1 MVDLSQS
8 RLAPRLWLYT
18 NFDCNLRC
26 SYCVTKSTPT
36 APRRAL
42 GLTNVRRLVDEAVAL
57 GFRDLFFTGG
67 EPFILDEIYEM
78 LAYSSARVRTTI
90 LTNALLLQGKRL
102 DRLSAIANE
111 SLSVQVS
118 LDGGRPEE
126 HDAYR
131 GSGTWA
137 KTMSSIELLLAR
149 GIRVCIST
157 TETPANT
164 AHIDELYT
172 LRRSLGIPDSD
183 HLVRPLAKRG
193 FSGEGLEV
201 SRASLEPEMTVTA
214 EGIHWHPLTFPG
226 DLEMWVTGEI
236 FPLVDAVE
244 CVEEELACAAASMS
258 RTEFV

>member
-1 MVDLSQS
+1 VQRSVD
-8 RLAPRLWLYT
+8 
-18 NFDCNLRC
+18 
-26 SYCVTKSTPT
+26 V
-36 APRRAL
+36 
-42 GLTNVRRLVDEAVAL
+42 AVAL
-57 GFRDLFFTGG
+57 GFRELFFTGG
-67 EPFILDEIYEM
+67 EPFILDDIYEM
-78 LAYSSARVRTTI
+78 LAYSSARVRTTV
-90 LTNALLLQGKRL
+90 LTNALLLRGTRL

-111 SLSVQVS
+111 NLSVQVS

-131 GSGTWA
+131 GPGTWT
-137 KTMSSIELLLAR
+137 KTVSGIERLLAR

-164 AHIDELYT
+164 AHIDELHA
-172 LRRSLGIPDSD
+172 LRRSLGIPDRD

-201 SRASLEPEMTVTA
+201 ARAGLEPEMTVTA
-214 EGIHWHPLTFPG
+214 DGVYWHPLTFPG
-226 DLEMWVTGEI
+226 DSEMRVKEEI

-244 CVEEELACAAASMS
+244 CIERELACAAASTS